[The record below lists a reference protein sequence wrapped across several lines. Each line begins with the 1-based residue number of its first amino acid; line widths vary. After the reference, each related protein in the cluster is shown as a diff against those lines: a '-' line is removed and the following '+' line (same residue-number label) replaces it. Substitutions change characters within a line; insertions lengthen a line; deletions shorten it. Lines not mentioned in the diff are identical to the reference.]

1 MDLERAYIRLLDDQ
15 IVQKNDVILSGNIP
29 DHDTYKQLIALR
41 NQLLTTREEFT
52 TLLARRESQDN
63 VE

>member
-29 DHDTYKQLIALR
+29 DHETYKQLIALR

-52 TLLARRESQDN
+52 TLLARREGQDN

>member
-1 MDLERAYIRLLDDQ
+1 MDLERAYIRLLDDK

-29 DHDTYKQLIALR
+29 DHETYKQLIALR

-52 TLLARRESQDN
+52 TLLARRERDEN
-63 VE
+63 VD